1 MLRTTGET
9 RRGFTAVQA
18 HTNAMPSRAVVEARK
33 PAGLITSCGSGG
45 RYDTLV
51 ASMAIVPLGWSS
63 DRLRWR
69 GSREHVPS
77 VPVAAM
83 AGKRLSIETPKC
95 SGCFPHAHQ
104 IFEIVCRRKAGTG
117 RCTPSHQHE
126 RPTPSPE
133 AAGLRCR
140 TMSP

>member
-33 PAGLITSCGSGG
+33 PAGLIASCGSGG

-63 DRLRWR
+63 DRLWWR

-104 IFEIVCRRKAGTG
+104 IFEIVCRRKAVQAVALLHTSTRGQLLKELD
-117 RCTPSHQHE
+117 CDAEPC
-126 RPTPSPE
+126 
-133 AAGLRCR
+133 LRE
-140 TMSP
+140 